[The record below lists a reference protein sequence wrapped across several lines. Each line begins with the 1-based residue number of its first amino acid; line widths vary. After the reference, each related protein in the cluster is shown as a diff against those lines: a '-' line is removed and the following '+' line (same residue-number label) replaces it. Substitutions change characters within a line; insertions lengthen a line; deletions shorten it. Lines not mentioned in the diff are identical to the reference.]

1 MSFVPLGVSVGIAA
15 LEGLLSPVLIRPR
28 SIGGF
33 IADVTVEERA
43 DDEVEMT
50 QIPVESGAA
59 ITDHAYKRPARL
71 TIRAGWSD
79 SSAQSGGNPVY
90 DQQVY
95 QAFLQLQASL
105 DPFQVVTGKRVY
117 NNMLA
122 RRVSQTTNESTENA
136 LMMTVE
142 CQEILFVTTATVTV
156 PPASQQ
162 KSPQANAPVNPTGQ
176 TSLQP
181 ASSYSAATP

>member
-1 MSFVPLGVSVGIAA
+1 MSLIPLGVSVGVAA

-59 ITDHAYKRPARL
+59 VTDHAYKRPARL

-79 SSAQSGGNPVY
+79 SSSQAGGNPLF

-105 DPFQVVTGKRVY
+105 VPFQVITGKRIY

-122 RRVSQTTNESTENA
+122 RRVSQTTNETTENA

-142 CQEILFVTTATVTV
+142 CQEILFVTTAAVTV
-156 PPASQQ
+156 PPAAQQ
-162 KSPQANAPVNPTGQ
+162 QSPQATAPVNPTGQ
-176 TSLQP
+176 STLQP
-181 ASSYSAATP
+181 APGFNPA